1 DLDVAVLGLLV
12 PGPFGDGAGHGVR
25 AVLGPAVEVPLAA
38 GSCRTG
44 LPGVPEDLLA
54 GQPHHPLR
62 VQTDHLG
69 DVAVGL
75 LVLLPDGEPQPLGV
89 EAEPALALGGG
100 EELPGEVDRAGL
112 EVVAEGE
119 VARHLEEGAVPRG
132 AADVLDVVGA
142 DALLDARGT
151 RV

>member
-1 DLDVAVLGLLV
+1 VVLARALAAQVLVEDQVPDLDVAVLGLLV

-62 VQTDHLG
+62 VQTDRLG
-69 DVAVGL
+69 DVAVVL
-75 LVLLPDGEPQPLGV
+75 LVLLPDGAPQPLGV

-132 AADVLDVVGA
+132 
-142 DALLDARGT
+142 
-151 RV
+151 